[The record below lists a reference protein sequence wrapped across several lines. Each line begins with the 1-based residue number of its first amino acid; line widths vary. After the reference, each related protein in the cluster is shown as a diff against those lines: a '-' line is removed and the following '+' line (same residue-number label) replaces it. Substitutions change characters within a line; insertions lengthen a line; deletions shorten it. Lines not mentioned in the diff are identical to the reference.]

1 MILCV
6 RILGLT
12 AHASCTAR
20 PQKLIN
26 YYHSLDNNLFW
37 GLGVHNIVLR
47 DHSLNDHEEQSH
59 KINKIMIHCGDTQL
73 VRIIIMNNR
82 PKSTKGLVELE
93 QLLHVSSYHSCM
105 SLGRWNDNSCTHA
118 HTQDKPHS
126 QASMRKSQK
135 GLRIIKCWY
144 KNYCIGFSNQLPR
157 YKGSSWYHKP
167 LNTRMFMTLKSLRSL
182 LLFTTSLCTIII
194 IWAALIL
201 Y

>member
-12 AHASCTAR
+12 VHASCTAR
-20 PQKLIN
+20 
-26 YYHSLDNNLFW
+26 HSLGNNLFW
-37 GLGVHNIVLR
+37 GLGVHDIVLR
-47 DHSLNDHEEQSH
+47 DRSLNDHEEQCH
-59 KINKIMIHCGDTQL
+59 KQNYDTL
-73 VRIIIMNNR
+73 WWYTTCSLRIIIMNNR

-126 QASMRKSQK
+126 QASMRKSLK

-157 YKGSSWYHKP
+157 YIGSSWYHKP

-182 LLFTTSLCTIII
+182 LFTTSLCTIII